1 MKVNVYDFDNTI
13 YDGETLVDYIMYFVK
28 TDPKI
33 WKYIPKLLVIA
44 FKDRFHLFLHLRR
57 HLMPICYN
65 LTGEKYEHK
74 RLN

>member
-33 WKYIPKLLVIA
+33 WK
-44 FKDRFHLFLHLRR
+44 
-57 HLMPICYN
+57 
-65 LTGEKYEHK
+65 
-74 RLN
+74 